1 MSRLIQCP
9 ICNNP
14 VSANA
19 DTCRV
24 CGEPDPS
31 RRERN
36 KRRLKKTF
44 GIVILV
50 SAISYGWFVVVPE
63 LQQKWLQFRSQNR

>member
-9 ICNNP
+9 ICSNP

-19 DTCRV
+19 DLCRI

-36 KRRLKKTF
+36 KKRLKRAF
-44 GIVILV
+44 GAVILV
-50 SAISYGWFVVVPE
+50 SAASYGWFFALPE
-63 LQQKWLQFRSQNR
+63 LQQKWFQLQSQNR